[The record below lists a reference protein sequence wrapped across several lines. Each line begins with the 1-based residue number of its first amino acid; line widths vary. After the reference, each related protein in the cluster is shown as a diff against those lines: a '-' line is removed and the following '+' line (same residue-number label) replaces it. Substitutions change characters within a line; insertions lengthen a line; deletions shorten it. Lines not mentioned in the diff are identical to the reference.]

1 MLFITEMP
9 NESKEK
15 ILFAGL
21 TLYTTKGFKNS
32 SVLDVVELARVSK
45 TTFYQQFSSKED
57 LMANLVDTLAAEIL
71 KEVKTSIAEE
81 QSIAYKAYAGIRR
94 YTEICFT
101 DLKVANLLLVESV
114 GISQD
119 VEKVRTKA
127 HRQFADLIFQTVQG
141 LLPTNVPQEE
151 MLIVSQAMVGAI
163 NEVIVQNYNEQGNQ
177 LNFDRVA
184 RLLNRI
190 VLGAFINLSL

>member
-21 TLYTTKGFKNS
+21 TLYTSKGFKNS

-57 LMANLVDTLAAEIL
+57 LMANLVDTLATEIF

-163 NEVIVQNYNEQGNQ
+163 NEVIVQNYNESGNQ